1 MHNISII
8 IVNWNTGNS
17 LKKCLES
24 INGLSMN
31 FYNLLDVII
40 VDNAS
45 TDNSLELIEHFLK
58 PNTNESHQYK
68 VKLIKNNRNEG
79 FAKACNL
86 GAKYSKSDF
95 ILFLNPD
102 MILYENTLDKC
113 FVYINRTSI
122 KNLGALGIKLLDEQG
137 ITLRTCSRLPKKRYF
152 LAKSLGLSK
161 IIKRWN
167 AFMLEWNH
175 EDSRVVD
182 EVIGAFFLVSRKQ
195 FEEMMGFDERFFV
208 YYEEVDYCKRLKDNG
223 YYVYYYADATAFHE
237 GGASSSKVKDYRLFY
252 ELRSRYQYEQKHY
265 GDRSAYI
272 TRLLIS
278 LEYISRYLYLIIS
291 HRRDEI
297 LPLQKGF
304 KMFKE
309 WYSNLV

>member
-1 MHNISII
+1 MYNISII
-8 IVNWNTGNS
+8 IVNWNTGHS

-24 INGLSMN
+24 INKLSMN
-31 FYNLLDVII
+31 YYNLLDVII
-40 VDNAS
+40 IDNAS
-45 TDNSLELIEHFLK
+45 TDDSLELIECFLK
-58 PNTNESHQYK
+58 PNIKESHHYE
-68 VKLIKNNRNEG
+68 VKLIKNIVNEG

-86 GAKYSKSDF
+86 GAKYSHSDF

-113 FVYINRTSI
+113 FNYINDANI

-152 LAKSLGLSK
+152 LAKCLGLNK

-182 EVIGAFFLVSRKQ
+182 EVIGAFFLVIRKQ
-195 FEEMMGFDERFFV
+195 FEEMLGFDERFFV
-208 YYEEVDYCKRLKDNG
+208 YYEEVDYCKRLKDEG
-223 YYVYYYADATAFHE
+223 YYVYYNADATAFHE

-265 GDRSAYI
+265 GNRNAFI
-272 TRLLIS
+272 IRLLIN
-278 LEYISRYLYLIIS
+278 LEYVSRYLYLVLS

-297 LPLQKGF
+297 LSLQDGF

-309 WYSNLV
+309 WYSNFV